1 MRQIVIIS
9 GKGGTG
15 KTVITGAFAALAKN
29 KVMADCDV
37 DAADLHLLLEP
48 SIKERHEFRSGK
60 TALIDKE
67 KCVEC
72 AKCIEVCRFSAIG
85 EISPQSGGEAI
96 GEDFIVDGVS
106 CEGCAFCSFI
116 CPVAAINM
124 EENISGEWFMSDTR
138 FGPMVHAKL
147 GIAEENS
154 GKLVSLVRKEAK
166 QLAEKRNAGW
176 VIVDGAPG
184 IGCPVIAS
192 LSGIDCAVVVTEPT
206 LSGLHDA
213 DRVINVAKHFGI
225 SAKLIINKYD
235 LNLDMTEKI
244 EQYCKDN
251 NIGLIGRIS
260 FDKAVVEAMVKGKT
274 IIEYAYGKAKKE
286 ISEVWERL
294 QAEIDKPV
302 RQNS

>member
-60 TALIDKE
+60 TAVIDKD
-67 KCVEC
+67 KCVKC
-72 AKCIEVCRFSAIG
+72 GKCIEICRFNAI
-85 EISPQSGGEAI
+85 S
-96 GEDFIVDGVS
+96 EDFIVDGTS
-106 CEGCAFCSFI
+106 CEGCAFCSFA
-116 CPVAAINM
+116 CPVGAIKM
-124 EENISGEWFMSDTR
+124 EENASGEWFISDTR